1 MPPMQSSDP
10 FGAPPFL
17 DEATP
22 VTAIPLPPPTPQAQ
36 AKRQEPSFIEN
47 IAMPSLDDLPELP
60 PDFSGGEAPDTPPA
74 MPTGVM
80 GTLRQM
86 ALPEIVQS
94 LEMGRKTATVD
105 LVPSDGQ
112 KGMIAFET
120 GQIRYAECGA
130 LRGEDAFYQLAR
142 HKEGFFRIH
151 YGTKPPEVNITHQT
165 TFLLLEA
172 MRRMDEEG
180 QDLSGS

>member
-1 MPPMQSSDP
+1 MGPPDRSLPGGPS
-10 FGAPPFL
+10 L
-17 DEATP
+17 DEQTP
-22 VTAIPLPPPTPQAQ
+22 IGSEIALPPATAQAQ
-36 AKRQEPSFIEN
+36 QKQAGPAFLEN
-47 IAMPSLDDLPELP
+47 LAMPSLDDLPELP
-60 PDFSGGEAPDTPPA
+60 PAFDDAQPEMAPA

-94 LEMGRKTATVD
+94 LEMGRKTARVD
-105 LVPSDGQ
+105 LVPADGE

-130 LRGEDAFYQLAR
+130 LRGDDAFYQLAR

-151 YGTKPPEVNITHQT
+151 YGDKPPEVNIEHPT

-180 QDLSGS
+180 QVLS